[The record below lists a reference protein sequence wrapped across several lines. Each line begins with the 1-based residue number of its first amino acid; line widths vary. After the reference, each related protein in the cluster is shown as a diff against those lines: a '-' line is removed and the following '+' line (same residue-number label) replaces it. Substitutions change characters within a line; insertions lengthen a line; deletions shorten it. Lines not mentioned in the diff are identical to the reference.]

1 MLCSEIGGVGGVG
14 GASGA
19 GVVVS
24 MVHGNARLLG
34 AWVLGDDECAHSHNP
49 VP

>member
-1 MLCSEIGGVGGVG
+1 MLCSEIGGVG

-24 MVHGNARLLG
+24 MVHAMRGFWLG
-34 AWVLGDDECAHSHNP
+34 AWVLSDDECAHSHNP

>member
-1 MLCSEIGGVGGVG
+1 MLCSEIGGVG

-24 MVHGNARLLG
+24 MVHGNARLLAWSLG
-34 AWVLGDDECAHSHNP
+34 AQR
-49 VP
+49 